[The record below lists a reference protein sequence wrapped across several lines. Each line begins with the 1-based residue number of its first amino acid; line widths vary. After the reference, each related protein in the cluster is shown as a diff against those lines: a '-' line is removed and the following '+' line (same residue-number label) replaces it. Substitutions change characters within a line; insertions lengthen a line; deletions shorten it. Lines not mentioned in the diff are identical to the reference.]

1 MIVPG
6 SNLLNMAF
14 SLIGQQVVAWEVFQ
28 GMTTNDAGVDVP
40 TWATPVD
47 IGGSLQPVPKS
58 LIQQLGLDWTK
69 NYINFYASR
78 DIGDVVRDKTGD
90 RITYAGKVYQVLSD
104 NDWFMQD
111 GWKGVMAVEVTNA
124 GE

>member
-14 SLIGQQVVAWEVFQ
+14 SLISKQIVAYQAFQ
-28 GMTTNDAGVDVP
+28 GMTTNAAGVEVP
-40 TWATPVD
+40 TFAAAVN
-47 IGGSLQPVPKS
+47 IGGSLQPIPKS

-69 NYINFYASR
+69 NHVNFYASQ
-78 DIGDVVRDKTGD
+78 DIGDVQRDRTGD
-90 RITYAGKVYQVLSD
+90 RFTYAGKLYQVLSN
-104 NDWFMQD
+104 NDWFAQD

-124 GE
+124 